1 MSAKRHLRIGGR
13 LDRYVTGL
21 FVSSYATALLLVVG
35 LFWIMDMAT
44 NLDKFL
50 EPWTDGSRVPTSV
63 LVRYYVLNLPYL
75 FLQVAPFVTLVAGM
89 FTVNRLLRDREMI
102 ATMGA
107 GISAHRLLTPVFVGG
122 ILAAIGM
129 FSVREWVA
137 QTVSFKRDALL
148 AQLENHGEEQT
159 IGPLW
164 LTDLSGSSV
173 RLGHYHPGGGL
184 RGERDAHVSD
194 FEAFLRDAEGVTVIR
209 APKARWTGALWALE
223 EGTRTRMLEDEKV
236 VEDMQVLSG
245 FNFRPNLALTY
256 HRARVNPLELS
267 FSEVGQLQRRDPDNV
282 VYQTLW
288 QYQLT
293 FPLANIVLLLVGLPV
308 MLGYERSRG
317 SEKMALGGL
326 LAVFYFASDFV
337 LRTMGLEGS
346 LTPVLAS
353 WLPVLFF
360 GSLGVVLYD
369 SMRT

>member
-1 MSAKRHLRIGGR
+1 MNARRHLRIGGR

-50 EPWTDGSRVPTSV
+50 EPWEDGSRVPTSV
-63 LVRYYVLNLPYL
+63 LARYYALNLPYL

-89 FTVNRLLRDREMI
+89 FTVNRLLRNREVI
-102 ATMGA
+102 AALGA

-129 FSVREWVA
+129 FGVREWVA

-148 AQLENHGEEQT
+148 ALLENRGEEQA

-164 LTDLSGSSV
+164 LTNLSGSSV
-173 RLGHYHPGGGL
+173 RLGEYHPGSGL
-184 RGERDAHVSD
+184 LGERGAHVTD
-194 FEAFLRDAEGVTVIR
+194 LEAFLRDAEGVTVIR
-209 APKARWTGALWALE
+209 APRAHWTGEYWALE
-223 EGTRTRMLEDEKV
+223 EGTRTQMLEEMV
-236 VEDMQVLSG
+236 VEDVPLLTG
-245 FNFRPNLALTY
+245 FNFRPSLALTY

-293 FPLANIVLLLVGLPV
+293 FPLANIVLLLIGLPV